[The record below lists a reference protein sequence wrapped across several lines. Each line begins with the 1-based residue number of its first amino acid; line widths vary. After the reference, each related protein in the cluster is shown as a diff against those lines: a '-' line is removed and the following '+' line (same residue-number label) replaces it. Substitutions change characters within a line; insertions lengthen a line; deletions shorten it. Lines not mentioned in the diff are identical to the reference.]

1 MTLRKELAEK
11 KFTTQQHEHELNVEK
26 LTRKLEEAQ
35 NQLKR
40 KVRMLARKKFLF
52 TKICKHC

>member
-40 KVRMLARKKFLF
+40 KVRMLKNKV
-52 TKICKHC
+52 KIFIYQNL